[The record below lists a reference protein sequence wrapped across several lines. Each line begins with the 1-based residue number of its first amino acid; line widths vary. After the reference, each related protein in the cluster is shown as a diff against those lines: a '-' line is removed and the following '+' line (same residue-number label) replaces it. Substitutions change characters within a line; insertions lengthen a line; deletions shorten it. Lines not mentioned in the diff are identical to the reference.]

1 MMQLLWSDQERQ
13 LLHRA
18 QLSRQQ
24 QQRQLLQLQQQ
35 EIQMQM
41 QQRTT
46 VRHRPVPH
54 QADAA
59 RSIAVQGPMGAADV
73 PPSLWQ
79 QQVIANA
86 ISVLKSRSERGL
98 LDITVPTKKTDVSP
112 PPAPLGCID
121 GRGPSSRV
129 PPPPHDDAL
138 GRRPRSEIQ
147 ARAIDECVDGGGK
160 RRRIVDGGDAME
172 PPPPCIAR
180 GITSHDSNFAGMTQ
194 DDVARLYNG
203 IRARF
208 AMKSDV
214 SARGTTP
221 RMMEY
226 SRAARR
232 ASAA

>member
-1 MMQLLWSDQERQ
+1 
-13 LLHRA
+13 
-18 QLSRQQ
+18 
-24 QQRQLLQLQQQ
+24 
-35 EIQMQM
+35 
-41 QQRTT
+41 
-46 VRHRPVPH
+46 V
-54 QADAA
+54 
-59 RSIAVQGPMGAADV
+59 
-73 PPSLWQ
+73 
-79 QQVIANA
+79 
-86 ISVLKSRSERGL
+86 
-98 LDITVPTKKTDVSP
+98 
-112 PPAPLGCID
+112 
-121 GRGPSSRV
+121 
-129 PPPPHDDAL
+129 
-138 GRRPRSEIQ
+138 
-147 ARAIDECVDGGGK
+147 IDECVDGGGK

-180 GITSHDSNFAGMTQ
+180 GITSHNSNFAGMTQ